1 MKQAEKGRDK
11 SPSPIKKGEHKM
23 AEIIIDNET
32 MTAFV
37 DNFKGFT
44 PEWEEIV
51 LPYDQQAVRVLE
63 GLGYDILYGSDD
75 I

>member
-1 MKQAEKGRDK
+1 
-11 SPSPIKKGEHKM
+11 M
-23 AEIIIDNET
+23 AEIIINDET

-44 PEWEEIV
+44 PEWDEIV